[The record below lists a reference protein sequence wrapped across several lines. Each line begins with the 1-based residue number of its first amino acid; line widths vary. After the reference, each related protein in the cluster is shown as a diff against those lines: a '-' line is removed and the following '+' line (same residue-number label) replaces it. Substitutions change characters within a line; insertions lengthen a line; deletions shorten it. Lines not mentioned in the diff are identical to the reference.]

1 MYSSFLSLQV
11 FFVLAVAHIASGYRT
26 HDHSTDLAQP
36 HRVPKAFMRS
46 DMPSENIPE
55 LDTRGVLFNV
65 VSPPAIMPENTMYS
79 HSTSSIAYVAD
90 RLGYVDEAV
99 VVLRFQ
105 RALANSPATLLS
117 NGRPSLANRQ
127 IHNADYSSS
136 SSNPPSSPS
145 SSNSTSEASAPPSVL
160 KPDSEPS
167 PKQAEEDGQN
177 GNHHTTPHNHE
188 SEPSQAHDSLNERT
202 VSSNLRNRR
211 LPRAAAMRRFPSLSE
226 SVPSTQFDRGEE
238 NDAGSNASAVGR
250 RMNSVLGPQD
260 DEKATDDGGE
270 PKDTAD
276 EDDSSFDG
284 AQQVNRRVS
293 FRFRR

>member
-1 MYSSFLSLQV
+1 MYSSFNSLQV
-11 FFVLAVAHIASGYRT
+11 FFLLAVTHVASGYRT

-55 LDTRGVLFNV
+55 LDTRDILFNV
-65 VSPPAIMPENTMYS
+65 VSPPVIMPENTMYS
-79 HSTSSIAYVAD
+79 HSASSIAYVD
-90 RLGYVDEAV
+90 GFGFDEAV

-105 RALANSPATLLS
+105 RDLANSPATLLS
-117 NGRPSLANRQ
+117 NRRPSLANRQ

-136 SSNPPSSPS
+136 SSSPPSSLP
-145 SSNSTSEASAPPSVL
+145 SSNSTSESSAPPSAP
-160 KPDSEPS
+160 KSNPEPS

-177 GNHHTTPHNHE
+177 GNHHSSHNP
-188 SEPSQAHDSLNERT
+188 SEPSEAHDSPNR
-202 VSSNLRNRR
+202 SSLGNRR

-226 SVPSTQFDRGEE
+226 SIPPQIDREE
-238 NDAGSNASAVGR
+238 NDAESNASAVGR

-260 DEKATDDGGE
+260 DEKATGDGGE
-270 PKDTAD
+270 PKDTAN
-276 EDDSSFDG
+276 DDSNSDA